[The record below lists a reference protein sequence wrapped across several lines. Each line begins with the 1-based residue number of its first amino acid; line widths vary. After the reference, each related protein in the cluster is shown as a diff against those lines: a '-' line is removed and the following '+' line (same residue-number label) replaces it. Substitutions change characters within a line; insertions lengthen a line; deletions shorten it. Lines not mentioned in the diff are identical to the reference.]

1 MKNKYLSIVL
11 LITVV
16 LLSTGCS
23 SNTTVIKINNSTETS
38 DNTFAEEEE
47 LSRDEY
53 VDTEISKITDSEE
66 YKESSYDDRKAAIEQ
81 ILTKLKEEKYIKN
94 DYYDKDSQ
102 MFTFQ
107 YSSGVLGG
115 AMIKEFDSLMN

>member
-1 MKNKYLSIVL
+1 MKNKHLSIIL

-38 DNTFAEEEE
+38 DNTFTEEE

-53 VDTEISKITDSEE
+53 VDTEISK
-66 YKESSYDDRKAAIEQ
+66 
-81 ILTKLKEEKYIKN
+81 
-94 DYYDKDSQ
+94 
-102 MFTFQ
+102 
-107 YSSGVLGG
+107 
-115 AMIKEFDSLMN
+115 

>member
-1 MKNKYLSIVL
+1 MKNKHISIIL
-11 LITVV
+11 LLLVV
-16 LLSTGCS
+16 LLSTGCN
-23 SNTTVIKINNSTETS
+23 NTTVSKINNSTEIS
-38 DNTFAEEEE
+38 DNTFTEEE

-66 YKESSYDDRKAAIEQ
+66 YKESSYDERKTDIEQ
-81 ILTKLKEEKYIKN
+81 LLTQLKREKYIRN
-94 DYYDKDSQ
+94 VYYDKDNQ

-115 AMIKEFDSLMN
+115 VMIKEFDSLTN

>member
-1 MKNKYLSIVL
+1 MKNKHLSIIL
-11 LITVV
+11 LMTVV

-23 SNTTVIKINNSTETS
+23 NNATVIKINNSTETS
-38 DNTFAEEEE
+38 DNTFTEEE

-115 AMIKEFDSLMN
+115 VMIKEFDSLMN

>member
-1 MKNKYLSIVL
+1 MKNKHISIIL
-11 LITVV
+11 LMTVV

-23 SNTTVIKINNSTETS
+23 NNATVIKINKSTETS
-38 DNTFAEEEE
+38 DNTFTEEE

-66 YKESSYDDRKAAIEQ
+66 YKESSYDERKTDIEQ
-81 ILTKLKEEKYIKN
+81 LLTQLKREKYIRN
-94 DYYDKDSQ
+94 AYYDKDNQ

-115 AMIKEFDSLMN
+115 VMIKEFDSLTN

>member
-1 MKNKYLSIVL
+1 MKNKHLSIIL

-23 SNTTVIKINNSTETS
+23 NNTTVIKINNSTETS
-38 DNTFAEEEE
+38 DNTFTEEE

-94 DYYDKDSQ
+94 AYYDKDSQ

-107 YSSGVLGG
+107 YSSEVLGG
-115 AMIKEFDSLMN
+115 VMIKEFDSLMN

>member
-1 MKNKYLSIVL
+1 M
-11 LITVV
+11 TVV

-23 SNTTVIKINNSTETS
+23 NNATVIKINKSTETS
-38 DNTFAEEEE
+38 DNTFTEEE

-66 YKESSYDDRKAAIEQ
+66 YKESSYDERKTDIEQ
-81 ILTKLKEEKYIKN
+81 LLTQLKREKYIRN
-94 DYYDKDSQ
+94 VYYDKDNQ

-115 AMIKEFDSLMN
+115 VMIKEFDSLTN

>member
-1 MKNKYLSIVL
+1 MKNKHLSIIL

-23 SNTTVIKINNSTETS
+23 SNATVIKINNSTEIS
-38 DNTFAEEEE
+38 DNTFTEEE

-53 VDTEISKITDSEE
+53 VDTVISKITDSEE
-66 YKESSYDDRKAAIEQ
+66 YKESSYDDRKTTIEQ
-81 ILTKLKEEKYIKN
+81 ILTDLKREKYIKN
-94 DYYDKDSQ
+94 VYYDKDNQ

-107 YSSGVLGG
+107 YSSEVLGG
-115 AMIKEFDSLMN
+115 VMIKEFDSLTN

>member
-1 MKNKYLSIVL
+1 M
-11 LITVV
+11 TVV

-23 SNTTVIKINNSTETS
+23 NNATVSKINNSTEIS
-38 DNTFAEEEE
+38 DNTFTEEE

-53 VDTEISKITDSEE
+53 VDTKIAEITASEE
-66 YKESSYDDRKAAIEQ
+66 YKESSYDERKTDIEQ
-81 ILTKLKEEKYIKN
+81 LLTQLKREKYIRN
-94 DYYDKDSQ
+94 VYYDKDNQ

-115 AMIKEFDSLMN
+115 VMIKEFDSLTN

>member
-1 MKNKYLSIVL
+1 MKNKYLSIIL

-23 SNTTVIKINNSTETS
+23 SNATVIKINNSTETS
-38 DNTFAEEEE
+38 DNTFTEEE

-53 VDTEISKITDSEE
+53 VDTEISKITDSEG
-66 YKESSYDDRKAAIEQ
+66 YKKSSYDERKTAIEQ
-81 ILTKLKEEKYIKN
+81 LLTELKEEKYIKN
-94 DYYDKDSQ
+94 VYYDKDNQ

-107 YSSGVLGG
+107 YSSEVLGG
-115 AMIKEFDSLMN
+115 VMIKEFDSLTN

>member
-1 MKNKYLSIVL
+1 MKNKHLSIIL
-11 LITVV
+11 LMTVV

-23 SNTTVIKINNSTETS
+23 NNTTVSKINNSTETS
-38 DNTFAEEEE
+38 DNTFTEEE

-53 VDTEISKITDSEE
+53 VDTKIAEITASEE
-66 YKESSYDDRKAAIEQ
+66 YKESSYDDRKTTIEQ
-81 ILTKLKEEKYIKN
+81 ILTDLKEEKYIKN
-94 DYYDKDSQ
+94 GYYDKDSQ

-115 AMIKEFDSLMN
+115 VMIKEFDSLTN

>member
-1 MKNKYLSIVL
+1 MKNKHISIIL
-11 LITVV
+11 LMTVV

-23 SNTTVIKINNSTETS
+23 NNATVIKINKSTETS
-38 DNTFAEEEE
+38 DNTFTEEE

-66 YKESSYDDRKAAIEQ
+66 YKESSYDERKTDIEQ
-81 ILTKLKEEKYIKN
+81 LLTQLKREKYIRN
-94 DYYDKDSQ
+94 VYYDKDNQ
-102 MFTFQ
+102 KFTFQ

-115 AMIKEFDSLMN
+115 VMIKEFDSLTN

>member
-1 MKNKYLSIVL
+1 MKNKHISIIL
-11 LITVV
+11 LMTVV

-23 SNTTVIKINNSTETS
+23 NNTTVSKINNSTEIS
-38 DNTFAEEEE
+38 DNTFTEEE

-53 VDTEISKITDSEE
+53 VDTEISKITDNEE
-66 YKESSYDDRKAAIEQ
+66 YKESSYDERKTDIEQ
-81 ILTKLKEEKYIKN
+81 LLTQLKREKYIRN
-94 DYYDKDSQ
+94 VYYDKDNQ

-115 AMIKEFDSLMN
+115 VMIKEFDSLTN

>member
-1 MKNKYLSIVL
+1 MKNKHLSIIL

-38 DNTFAEEEE
+38 DNTFAEEE

-66 YKESSYDDRKAAIEQ
+66 YKKSSYDERKTAIEQ
-81 ILTKLKEEKYIKN
+81 LLTELKEEKYIKN
-94 DYYDKDSQ
+94 VYYDKDSQ

-115 AMIKEFDSLMN
+115 VMIKEFDSLMN

>member
-1 MKNKYLSIVL
+1 MKNKHISIIL
-11 LITVV
+11 LMTVV

-23 SNTTVIKINNSTETS
+23 NNETVIKINKSTETS
-38 DNTFAEEEE
+38 DNTFTEEE

-53 VDTEISKITDSEE
+53 VDTEIAEITASEE
-66 YKESSYDDRKAAIEQ
+66 YKESSYDERKTDIEQ
-81 ILTKLKEEKYIKN
+81 LLTQLKREKYIRN
-94 DYYDKDSQ
+94 VYYDKDNQ

-115 AMIKEFDSLMN
+115 VMIKEFDSLTN

>member
-1 MKNKYLSIVL
+1 MKNKHLSIIL

-23 SNTTVIKINNSTETS
+23 NNTTVSKINNSTEAS
-38 DNTFAEEEE
+38 DNTFTEEE
-47 LSRDEY
+47 LSKDES
-53 VDTEISKITDSEE
+53 VDTKIAEITDSEE
-66 YKESSYDDRKAAIEQ
+66 YRYSSYDERKTAIEQ
-81 ILTKLKEEKYIKN
+81 LLTDLKREKYIKN
-94 DYYDKDSQ
+94 VYYDKDNQ

-115 AMIKEFDSLMN
+115 VMIKEFDSLTN

>member
-1 MKNKYLSIVL
+1 MKNKHISIIL
-11 LITVV
+11 LMTVV

-23 SNTTVIKINNSTETS
+23 NNATVIKINKSTETS
-38 DNTFAEEEE
+38 DNTFTEEE

-53 VDTEISKITDSEE
+53 VDTEIAEITASEE
-66 YKESSYDDRKAAIEQ
+66 YKESSYDERKTDIEQ
-81 ILTKLKEEKYIKN
+81 LLTQLKREKYIRN
-94 DYYDKDSQ
+94 VYYDKDNQ

-115 AMIKEFDSLMN
+115 VMIKEFDSLTN

>member
-1 MKNKYLSIVL
+1 MKNKHLSIIL

-23 SNTTVIKINNSTETS
+23 SNATVIKINNSTETS
-38 DNTFAEEEE
+38 DNTFTEEE

-53 VDTEISKITDSEE
+53 VDTEISKITDSEG
-66 YKESSYDDRKAAIEQ
+66 YKKSSYDERKTAIEQ
-81 ILTKLKEEKYIKN
+81 LLTELKEEKYIKN
-94 DYYDKDSQ
+94 VYYDKDNQ

-107 YSSGVLGG
+107 YSSEVLGG
-115 AMIKEFDSLMN
+115 VMIKEFDSLTN

>member
-1 MKNKYLSIVL
+1 MKNKHLSIIL

-23 SNTTVIKINNSTETS
+23 SNATVIKINNSTEIS
-38 DNTFAEEEE
+38 DNTFTEEE

-53 VDTEISKITDSEE
+53 VDTKIAEITASKE
-66 YKESSYDDRKAAIEQ
+66 YKESSYDDRKTTIEQ
-81 ILTKLKEEKYIKN
+81 ILTDLKREKYIKN
-94 DYYDKDSQ
+94 VYYDKDNQ

-115 AMIKEFDSLMN
+115 VMIKEFDSLTN